1 MINNTSIG
9 KQMYKQKKKHG
20 RGLEGLVV
28 HYIPHDRIFG
38 VTANLKDFTD
48 FCNSNSSGKVRV
60 WIMDVL
66 VLKLDPL
73 LNGVFLG
80 SFAEKCSNT
89 FPSDAF
95 QNCAHSQPPGTSAG
109 TGKLSNA
116 FFFFSR
122 SMEQGE
128 AVSGTKHQW
137 EWWLQ
142 CRHGASSMST
152 AWHIWLH

>member
-9 KQMYKQKKKHG
+9 KQMYKQKKEHG

-28 HYIPHDRIFG
+28 HYKPRDRIFG

-48 FCNSNSSGKVRV
+48 FCDSNSSGKVRV

-66 VLKLDPL
+66 VSKLDPL

-109 TGKLSNA
+109 TGKLLKRLLLLQS
-116 FFFFSR
+116 
-122 SMEQGE
+122 EH
-128 AVSGTKHQW
+128 GTRWSSIRYQ
-137 EWWLQ
+137 
-142 CRHGASSMST
+142 ASVRMVITVQTWSQ
-152 AWHIWLH
+152 